1 MTSWRQATVAPCG
14 SHHVVAGRPLYAAR
28 FDEVLK
34 FHEPGLAPVRLGGE
48 AWHIDVAGAPAY
60 RQRFRQ
66 TFGFY
71 DHRAAVEA
79 SDGWCHVRPDGTFV
93 GSARFAW
100 CGNYQEARCTVRD
113 GDGLFLHLDLEGVP
127 VGTERHL
134 YAGDFRDGLAVVRG
148 RSDGLCTHVDRS
160 GQETHRVRF
169 LDLDVFHKG
178 FARARDAAGWFHIG
192 LDGRAAYDLRF
203 ENVEPFYN
211 GLALVWT
218 RSGERLLVDRS
229 GAIRHTVTPAV
240 IRPGVRA
247 KVLVLGNVGAGKTT
261 LARPLAEMLG
271 WRFTS
276 IDDCRRAY
284 GDGSPSGELRA
295 WAAFVGVAGTTGA
308 AVMECTGLGPHVP
321 LLRLALRES
330 GDRVGVLWVQA
341 PVAICTERARG
352 RAMDIPYPRFGAS
365 PEAVAATVDARIP
378 AAMSPGGT
386 WHSSLIGTIDG
397 TEPGTGVVDRAV
409 SLVAN
414 WRDTG
419 PCAI

>member
-1 MTSWRQATVAPCG
+1 MSSWRTTTVASCG
-14 SHHVVAGRPLYAAR
+14 SHHVIAGAPLYATR

-60 RQRFRQ
+60 RQRFLQ

-79 SDGWCHVRPDGTFV
+79 RDGWCHIRPDGSFV
-93 GSARFAW
+93 SSTRFAW

-113 GDGLFLHLDLEGVP
+113 EDGLFLHLDLEGSP
-127 VGTERHL
+127 IGAERHL

-160 GQETHRVRF
+160 GQETHRIRF

-218 RSGERLLVDRS
+218 WAGERLLVDRS
-229 GAIRHTVTPAV
+229 GATRHVVTPTVGSSGA
-240 IRPGVRA
+240 RA
-247 KVLVLGNVGAGKTT
+247 KVLVLGNLGAGKTT
-261 LARPLAEMLG
+261 LARPLAARLG
-271 WRFTS
+271 WRFSS
-276 IDDCRRAY
+276 IDNCRSTH
-284 GDGSPSGELRA
+284 GDGSPAGELRA
-295 WAAFVGVAGTTGA
+295 WAAFVAQAAGAGGLVLECSGV
-308 AVMECTGLGPHVP
+308 GPQLP
-321 LLRLALRES
+321 LLRLALQSS
-330 GDRVGVLWVQA
+330 GDRVGVIWVDA
-341 PVAICTERARG
+341 PSGLCRERVRH
-352 RAMDIPYPRFGAS
+352 RADVPPYPRFGVS
-365 PEAVAATVDARIP
+365 PEAVVADLAPRIRE
-378 AAMSPGGT
+378 AMSPGGCWSEHVLRQVDGAGNHADMVDVT
-386 WHSSLIGTIDG
+386 LETIRNWLGGNACGT
-397 TEPGTGVVDRAV
+397 
-409 SLVAN
+409 
-414 WRDTG
+414 
-419 PCAI
+419 